1 MPGSLPAPDAI
12 QARSL
17 GLLLARRTA
26 ARRHGVSALLEVEN
40 LKKHFPIHKGVFS
53 RVSGHVYA
61 VDGVSFH
68 IDRGETLGLVG
79 ESGCGKST
87 VGRTLLKLLEPTAG
101 KIKVGGEDITGL
113 DTDQMMPYRRQMQMI
128 YQDPY
133 ASLNPRMSA
142 GDIVGEPLVIHAT
155 GGPSERRER
164 VASLFER
171 VGLRPELTRS
181 YPHEFSG
188 GQRQRI
194 GIARALALSP
204 ELIVGDEPVSAL
216 DVSIQAQIIN
226 LLMDLQDEYHLS
238 YLFVAHDLAV
248 VEHISDR
255 VAVMYL
261 GRIVEMTD
269 KTTLFDTPLHP
280 YTEALLSAVPIP
292 KASARRR
299 KRVIL
304 TGDVPSPIHPPP
316 GCHFHT
322 RCPYVMARC
331 RHEAPALREVKPGH
345 WASCHL
351 HDAGVRFPLAMPA
364 GD

>member
-1 MPGSLPAPDAI
+1 MTP
-12 QARSL
+12 
-17 GLLLARRTA
+17 
-26 ARRHGVSALLEVEN
+26 LLEIRD
-40 LKKHFPIHKGVFS
+40 LKKHFPIYKGVFS
-53 RVSGHVYA
+53 RLAGQVYA

-68 IDRGETLGLVG
+68 IGRGETLGLVG

-87 VGRTLLKLLEPTAG
+87 VGRTLLKLLEPTDG
-101 KIKVGGEDITGL
+101 RIIVNGTDITAL
-113 DTDQMMPYRRQMQMI
+113 DNAQMFPYREQMQMI

-142 GDIVGEPLVIHAT
+142 GEIVGEPLTIHGVAS
-155 GGPSERRER
+155 GSAWRER

-171 VGLRPELTRS
+171 VGLRSELIYS

-226 LLMDLQDEYHLS
+226 LLMDLQDEYKLS

-248 VEHISDR
+248 VEHISHR

-269 KTTLFDTPLHP
+269 KTTLFEMPLHP
-280 YTEALLSAVPIP
+280 YTEALLAAVPIP
-292 KASARRR
+292 KARSRRR

-304 TGDVPSPIHPPP
+304 TGDVPSPINPPS

-322 RCPYVMARC
+322 RCLYAMTRC
-331 RHEAPALREVKPGH
+331 RHEVPALREVTPGH
-345 WASCHL
+345 LASCHL
-351 HDAGVRFPLAMPA
+351 HDAGVRFPLAKPS
-364 GD
+364 

>member
-1 MPGSLPAPDAI
+1 MNPPLGSPIPNE
-12 QARSL
+12 Q
-17 GLLLARRTA
+17 LAN
-26 ARRHGVSALLEVEN
+26 GGPSAGNGRPPLLEVRD
-40 LKKHFPIHKGVFS
+40 LKKQFPIVKGLFS
-53 RVSGHVYA
+53 RVSGQVRA
-61 VDGVSFH
+61 VDGVSFY
-68 IDRGETLGLVG
+68 IAPGETLGLVG

-87 VGRTLLKLLEPTAG
+87 VGRTLLKLLEPSSG
-101 KIKVGGEDITGL
+101 SIRVQGVDITGL
-113 DTDQMMPYRRQMQMI
+113 DAQAMLPYRKRLQMI

-142 GDIVGEPLVIHAT
+142 GQIVAEPLVIHGVGDAQ
-155 GGPSERRER
+155 GQRER

-171 VGLRPELTRS
+171 VGLRPELMYS
-181 YPHEFSG
+181 FPHEFSG

-194 GIARALALSP
+194 GIARALALNP

-226 LLMDLQDEYHLS
+226 LLMDLQDEYKLS
-238 YLFVAHDLAV
+238 YLLVAHDLAV
-248 VEHISDR
+248 VQHISHR

-269 KTTLFDTPLHP
+269 KARLFEMPLHP

-299 KRVIL
+299 ERVIL
-304 TGDVPSPIHPPP
+304 SGDVPSPINPPA

-322 RCPYVMARC
+322 RCPYAHARC
-331 RHEAPALREVKPGH
+331 RAETPPLREVVPRH
-345 WASCHL
+345 WAACHL
-351 HDAGVRFPLAMPA
+351 HDAGPALPLARPQGTA
-364 GD
+364 

>member
-1 MPGSLPAPDAI
+1 MIP
-12 QARSL
+12 
-17 GLLLARRTA
+17 
-26 ARRHGVSALLEVEN
+26 LLEVRA
-40 LKKHFPIHKGVFS
+40 LKKHFPLYKGVFS
-53 RVSGHVYA
+53 RVSGQVHA

-87 VGRTLLKLLEPTAG
+87 VGRTLLKLLEPTEG
-101 KIKVGGEDITGL
+101 TILVRGEDITNL
-113 DTDQMMPYRRQMQMI
+113 DAAQMLPYRRQMQMI

-142 GDIVGEPLVIHAT
+142 GEIVGEPLTIHRIADAK
-155 GGPSERRER
+155 ERRER
-164 VASLFER
+164 VAQLFER
-171 VGLRPELTRS
+171 VGLRPELTAS

-194 GIARALALSP
+194 GIARALSLSP
-204 ELIVGDEPVSAL
+204 ELIVSDEPVSAL

-226 LLMDLQDEYHLS
+226 LLMDLQDELKLS

-261 GRIVEMTD
+261 GRIVETTD
-269 KTTLFDTPLHP
+269 KTNLFETPLHP

-292 KASARRR
+292 KYGARDR

-304 TGDVPSPIHPPP
+304 TGDVPSPISPPP

-322 RCPYVMARC
+322 RCPYAFARC
-331 RHEAPALREVKPGH
+331 RSEVPTLREVLPGH
-345 WASCHL
+345 WVSCHL
-351 HDAGVRFPLAMPA
+351 HEDGVTVPLAKPA
-364 GD
+364 NA

>member
-1 MPGSLPAPDAI
+1 MTAPPNAPLN
-12 QARSL
+12 AREPPQP
-17 GLLLARRTA
+17 
-26 ARRHGVSALLEVEN
+26 LLEVTD
-40 LKKHFPIHKGVFS
+40 LKKHFPIRQGVFS
-53 RVSGHVYA
+53 RVSSQVYA

-68 IDRGETLGLVG
+68 ISRGETLGLVG

-87 VGRTLLKLLEPTAG
+87 VGRTLLKLLEPTDG
-101 KIKVGGEDITGL
+101 TIRVDGEDITRL
-113 DTDQMMPYRRQMQMI
+113 DAAQMLPYRRRMQMI

-142 GDIVGEPLVIHAT
+142 GEIVGEPLIIHQV
-155 GGPSERRER
+155 GVPQERRER
-164 VASLFER
+164 TAALFER
-171 VGLRPELTRS
+171 VGLRPEAMAA

-194 GIARALALSP
+194 GIARALALNP

-226 LLMDLQDEYHLS
+226 LLMDLQDEFKLS

-248 VEHISDR
+248 VEHISHR

-261 GRIVEMTD
+261 GRIVELTD
-269 KTTLFDTPLHP
+269 KTSLFEMPLHP

-292 KASARRR
+292 KSSARGRR
-299 KRVIL
+299 RVIL
-304 TGDVPSPIHPPP
+304 KGDVPSPINPPS
-316 GCHFHT
+316 GCHFHA
-322 RCPYVMARC
+322 RCPYAMARC
-331 RHEAPALREVKPGH
+331 RHDVPALREVIPGH

-351 HDAGVRFPLAMPA
+351 HDAGVAFPLRAA
-364 GD
+364 A